1 MTKSR
6 QESIE
11 LNERIRAQVLEQL
24 KSGPKSFDELFT
36 GCDVCEERN
45 QLSSALFHLKSK
57 DAIVQLDDRRY
68 ELGDKPGPAAPRKAT
83 TGKASPPKAT
93 RRKASSAT
101 PPPAAGNGNA
111 TARILESLLADSQRA
126 LDEYIYSVGDK
137 QILEQLAT
145 ARDAA
150 REALR
155 LHQGNGQ

>member
-24 KSGPKSFDELFT
+24 KSGPKSFDALFA

-68 ELGDKPGPAAPRKAT
+68 ELGDKPGPAAPRKAE
-83 TGKASPPKAT
+83 TGKAPAPKAT

-101 PPPAAGNGNA
+101 PPAAGNGNA
-111 TARILESLLADSQRA
+111 TARILEALLTDAQRA